1 MEKLT
6 REQAEWLCNQ
16 VIPMMVRVGRIREKL
31 ERRGYRR
38 DHKLYRAVSECYD
51 ALHGLRVTAHYESCG
66 HGVGTPTSESP
77 GSDA

>member
-16 VIPMMVRVGRIREKL
+16 VIPMMRRVGRMRERL
-31 ERRGYRR
+31 ERRGYGR

-66 HGVGTPTSESP
+66 HGVGMPTGIEP
-77 GSDA
+77 VEG